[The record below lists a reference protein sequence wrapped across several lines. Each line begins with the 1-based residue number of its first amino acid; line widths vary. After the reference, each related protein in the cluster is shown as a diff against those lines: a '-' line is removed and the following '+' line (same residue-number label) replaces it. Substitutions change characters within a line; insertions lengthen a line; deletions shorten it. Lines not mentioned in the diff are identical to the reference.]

1 MLKIFQPDYI
11 FLILLEITPIW
22 LKSRGFTALIL
33 DVDNTLLSRKAEYLP
48 AKHKLWL
55 EKLLQVGIKITLVT
69 NSGGPKVKMLED
81 STCLKV
87 VNWAAKPLPFA
98 FQRALKN
105 LEVPKEQVLVVGD
118 QLFTDVLGAHLSGWK
133 QLGYVLW
140 MGQTLLSPRAC
151 ASWKI
156 NCGNIGK
163 QSKKITKSGNPA
175 RRYVRENSLSANA
188 S

>member
-11 FLILLEITPIW
+11 FLILMEITPIW
-22 LKSRGFTALIL
+22 LKSRSFTALIL

-55 EKLLQVGIKITLVT
+55 GKLLQAGIKITLVT

-81 STCLKV
+81 STGLKV

-105 LEVPKEQVLVVGD
+105 LSVPKEQVLVVGD
-118 QLFTDVLGAHLSGWK
+118 QLFTDVLGAHLSGLEAAWVRPLDGEDFIVTSGMRKLEK
-133 QLGYVLW
+133 QLWEHWETEQEHSNEEWEPCKEV
-140 MGQTLLSPRAC
+140 QP
-151 ASWKI
+151 
-156 NCGNIGK
+156 
-163 QSKKITKSGNPA
+163 
-175 RRYVRENSLSANA
+175 
-188 S
+188 